1 MIIAIIVLIYFVIGS
16 LVCLLVCV
24 NPNDPG
30 ILGKL
35 NRLFLGSIP
44 AKVGYYW
51 VNLGIL

>member
-1 MIIAIIVLIYFVIGS
+1 MIIAVIILVYFVIGS

-35 NRLFLGSIP
+35 NRIFLGTLP
-44 AKVGYYW
+44 AKVGY
-51 VNLGIL
+51 LLFKIEI